1 MSHVEQPPLF
11 AMPQS
16 GYTTDD
22 YYTPKWIFDALGI
35 EFDIDVACPP
45 QGSPHTPCKHFY
57 TQETDGLTSPWWGTV
72 WMNPPYSKP
81 APWVEKWLAHGDG
94 IALLPFAKSK
104 WNQSLW
110 QTDQTKL
117 IYLYEVK
124 FARPIKTLTG
134 SAPFS
139 LGLWGI
145 GDKAIEAL
153 KSSGLGKV
161 R

>member
-57 TQETDGLTSPWWGTV
+57 TQETDGLASPWWGTV

-94 IALLPFAKSK
+94 IALLPLAKSRWLEK
-104 WNQSLW
+104 LW
-110 QTDQTKL
+110 L
-117 IYLYEVK
+117 AEFVSCVLVYSIK
-124 FARPIKTLTG
+124 FERPSAGLNG
-134 SAPFS
+134 SIMSPLA
-139 LGLWGI
+139 LWGI
-145 GDKAIEAL
+145 GDKATTAL
-153 KSSGLGKV
+153 KNSGLGKV